1 MQNITFNNGNS
12 MPQLGL
18 GVFRVENDDTA
29 KNAVKHAIINGYRS
43 IDAAL
48 VYANEEMV
56 GQGIQEGIA
65 AAGIQREDLFITS
78 KLWNDYQGYDRT
90 IEFFTKSIENLGTD
104 YLDLFLI
111 HWPCEAD
118 GLFIE
123 SYKAMEKL
131 YEEGRIRA
139 IGVCNF
145 NQHHLEKLMEATEVV
160 PAVNQIEVH
169 PNFNQQALQEYCDSH
184 DIAVTAWM
192 PLMRNRGLLEYDV
205 ITKLAERYNKTP
217 AQIVLRWHLAH
228 NRLVIPKSKTPERI
242 KENYDIFD
250 FSLELTDIAEIDS
263 LNKDERQGNDPD
275 KVRIGTLK

>member
-1 MQNITFNNGNS
+1 MIEDVYYLNNGYP
-12 MPQLGL
+12 MPKVGL
-18 GVFRVENDDTA
+18 GVYKITEEEMEQAVTAALEAGYRAFDTA
-29 KNAVKHAIINGYRS
+29 YFYKNEI
-43 IDAAL
+43 AL
-48 VYANEEMV
+48 GNALKKSDVP
-56 GQGIQEGIA
+56 
-65 AAGIQREDLFITS
+65 REDLFITS

-131 YEEGRIRA
+131 HEEGRIRA

-263 LNKDERQGNDPD
+263 LNKGERQGNDPD